1 MKPTIQQV
9 VAHFGLPEQ
18 ALESEE
24 IGIAIENVLDENW
37 SVYEPMMV
45 VAMAFDDEWDCPIT
59 DWFKPNDG
67 KDE

>member
-9 VAHFGLPEQ
+9 VAHFGLPDE

-24 IGIAIENVLDENW
+24 IEMAIDASYPVPDHFDQMKVIEW
-37 SVYEPMMV
+37 KF
-45 VAMAFDDEWDCPIT
+45 VARWGCPIT

-67 KDE
+67 MD